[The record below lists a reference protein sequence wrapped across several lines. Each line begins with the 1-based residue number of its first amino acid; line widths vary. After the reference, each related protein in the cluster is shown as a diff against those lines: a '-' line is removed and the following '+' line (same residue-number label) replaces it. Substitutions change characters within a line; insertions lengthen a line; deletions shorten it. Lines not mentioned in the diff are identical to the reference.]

1 VEQAHATDMVI
12 KGLKELTVVMTETNG
27 DGEITGAS
35 VQMCD
40 RGERCL
46 LPPRYSPGAGR
57 WNERLVQMIK
67 AVGIGEDKE
76 KVRPS
81 KYTIHLRPAN
91 SMCRFPPTL

>member
-1 VEQAHATDMVI
+1 MVI
-12 KGLKELTVVMTETNG
+12 KGLKELTVVVTETNG

-76 KVRPS
+76 KVRLP
-81 KYTIHLRPAN
+81 LGV
-91 SMCRFPPTL
+91 